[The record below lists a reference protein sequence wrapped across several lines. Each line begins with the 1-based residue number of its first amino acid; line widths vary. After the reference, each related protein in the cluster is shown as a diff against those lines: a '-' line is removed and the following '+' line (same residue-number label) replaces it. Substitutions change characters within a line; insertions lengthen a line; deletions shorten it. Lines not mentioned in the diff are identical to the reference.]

1 MIPVTQ
7 AILIVITASIGTF
20 VTRVVPFF
28 LFGGKKGMPASI
40 QYLGNILPPAIIAI
54 LVIYCLKDFIP
65 VHFPKGVAELVSI
78 AGVVILHKWKS
89 NVLLSIAG
97 GTIFYMLLTRL
108 VF

>member
-54 LVIYCLKDFIP
+54 LVIYCLKISYPYIFQRELRNW
-65 VHFPKGVAELVSI
+65 FPSQ
-78 AGVVILHKWKS
+78 
-89 NVLLSIAG
+89 VL
-97 GTIFYMLLTRL
+97 
-108 VF
+108 